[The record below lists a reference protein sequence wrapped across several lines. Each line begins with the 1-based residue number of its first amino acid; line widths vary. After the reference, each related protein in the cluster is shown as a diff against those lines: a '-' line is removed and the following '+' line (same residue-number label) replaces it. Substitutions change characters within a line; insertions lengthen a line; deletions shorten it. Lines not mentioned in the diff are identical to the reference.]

1 MSRIIAGAAAGRPLT
16 AVPGTGT
23 RPTTDRTKEALFSW
37 LEARDWLDG
46 TAVLDLY
53 AGSGAL
59 GCEAASRGA
68 ASVLLVERD
77 RRAVAAC
84 RANAALVNRA
94 RGADVVR
101 VRAGSVEQAL
111 AAEAA
116 PVVQTQVPSAA
127 GGTDAAAC
135 ESQGGKM
142 LPLGRLQTVRCV
154 ITYADAGHRCTDSD
168 QCTGDCRLPPATR
181 PQPVMMIPENG
192 STLSSGRKES
202 VSSEARQ
209 ISPLTAVPTR
219 GREPDRNRSKIDSS
233 GMS

>member
-77 RRAVAAC
+77 RKAVTAC

-116 PVVQTQVPSAA
+116 SVDLILADPPYPVAGPPLEAVVEAAA
-127 GGTDAAAC
+127 GRLAPGGLLVLERAARDAAPRRPRGL
-135 ESQGGKM
+135 EEVE
-142 LPLGRLQTVRCV
+142 VRV
-154 ITYADAGHRCTDSD
+154 YG
-168 QCTGDCRLPPATR
+168 
-181 PQPVMMIPENG
+181 E
-192 STLSSGRKES
+192 
-202 VSSEARQ
+202 
-209 ISPLTAVPTR
+209 TALYLWQDER
-219 GREPDRNRSKIDSS
+219 
-233 GMS
+233 